1 MSDKRLSNSP
11 LCLGF
16 LQTRRML
23 QVDQSRD
30 YTDRVL
36 GEQVNLAIKQLPT
49 MQATSFV
56 IALVLSITVRNV
68 IPLVNII
75 IWLLLVLVTVFS
87 RTILYSRYSNVD
99 GQTRLAGHWRKRYLL
114 LALFSGCVWGLSAF
128 IIFPVGNVWPMAI
141 FMIAIAGLTAGTT
154 ISHAGIRLGSAAWV
168 VPVMLL
174 YAIRCV
180 MVRGE
185 FQYILGSFFV
195 IFMVAII
202 LQSLKN
208 HEAITSSIALKFEHI
223 DLLAAVRESE
233 ERFRVLARASFEAM
247 VFSQEGII
255 KDCNEQL
262 SKILG
267 FSKEELIGKPVR
279 DLLPPEEIERVMNN
293 ITNGRD
299 AIIDHEVVCKDGS
312 RRSVEAHGTTTR
324 YLGKEYRITAIHD
337 ITERRR
343 MEGELRVQEIK
354 YRSLFE
360 SAKDGIF
367 VLDETGFTDCNQTGA
382 EMYGLTKE
390 ELIGR
395 SPVEFAPERQS
406 DGRLSSDVAGERIQ
420 AALGGITQVFE
431 WQPLRADGTPFHVE
445 ITLSRLE
452 LGGKPC
458 VQAIVRDISE
468 RKRFEQEHHKAQKLE
483 AIGTLAGGI
492 AHDFNNLLQGV
503 FGYISLA
510 KLKKDDP
517 EKSMAALD
525 EAEKALHLSVNLTN
539 QLLTFSKGGKPV
551 KKSIDLQPLVA
562 SAAKFALSGSRTDY
576 RISALDGLWQIEAD
590 EGQISQVIQNIVL
603 NADQAMP
610 QGGRVEITARNV
622 QLPAPDAPL
631 DLQNGRYVSI
641 AIKDIGVGIPRK
653 YLANIFDPYFTTKEK
668 GSGLGL
674 ATAYSIIR
682 NHNGMIDVKSETGH
696 GTTFVIYLPAAATVK
711 REEQTRQ
718 VAAAGRTGRI
728 LVMDDDP
735 VILDVSGELI
745 RALGHSAEFSKEG
758 TETVAKYREA
768 QRSGRPFDIV
778 ILDLTIRGGMGGVE
792 TLRLLSEIDPG
803 VKAVVSSGYSDD
815 AAIAGYGE
823 LGFKAVLKKPY
834 HVDELRDILNRL
846 LNS

>member
-1 MSDKRLSNSP
+1 
-11 LCLGF
+11 
-16 LQTRRML
+16 
-23 QVDQSRD
+23 
-30 YTDRVL
+30 
-36 GEQVNLAIKQLPT
+36 
-49 MQATSFV
+49 
-56 IALVLSITVRNV
+56 
-68 IPLVNII
+68 
-75 IWLLLVLVTVFS
+75 
-87 RTILYSRYSNVD
+87 
-99 GQTRLAGHWRKRYLL
+99 
-114 LALFSGCVWGLSAF
+114 
-128 IIFPVGNVWPMAI
+128 
-141 FMIAIAGLTAGTT
+141 
-154 ISHAGIRLGSAAWV
+154 
-168 VPVMLL
+168 MLL

-208 HEAITSSIALKFEHI
+208 HEAITASIALKFEHI
-223 DLLAAVRESE
+223 DLLTAVRESE

-299 AIIDHEVVCKDGS
+299 AIIDHDVVCKDGS

-343 MEGELRVQEIK
+343 MEGELREQEIK

-367 VLDETGFTDCNQTGA
+367 ALDETGFTDCNQTGA

-420 AALGGITQVFE
+420 AALGGIT
-431 WQPLRADGTPFHVE
+431 
-445 ITLSRLE
+445 LSQLE
-452 LGGKPC
+452 LGGKTC

-517 EKSMAALD
+517 EKSMAALE
-525 EAEKALHLSVNLTN
+525 EAEKALHLSVKLTN

-551 KKSIDLQPLVA
+551 KKSIDLLPLVVN
-562 SAAKFALSGSRTDY
+562 AAKFALSGSRTDY
-576 RISALDGLWQIEAD
+576 RIAAHDGLWQIDAD

-622 QLPAPDAPL
+622 HLPAPDAPP

-641 AIKDIGVGIPRK
+641 AIRDTGIGIPRK

-682 NHNGMIDVKSETGH
+682 NHNGKIDVKSEIGH

-711 REEQTRQ
+711 REEQARQ
-718 VAAAGRTGRI
+718 AAASPGRTGRI

-735 VILDVSGELI
+735 VILDVAGELI

-758 TETVAKYREA
+758 TEAVAKYREA
-768 QRSGRPFDIV
+768 QRSGCPFDIV

-803 VKAVVSSGYSDD
+803 VKTVVSSGYSDD
-815 AAIAGYGE
+815 EAIAGYRE
-823 LGFKAVLKKPY
+823 QGFKAVLKKPY
-834 HVDELRDILNRL
+834 HFDELRDVLNRL